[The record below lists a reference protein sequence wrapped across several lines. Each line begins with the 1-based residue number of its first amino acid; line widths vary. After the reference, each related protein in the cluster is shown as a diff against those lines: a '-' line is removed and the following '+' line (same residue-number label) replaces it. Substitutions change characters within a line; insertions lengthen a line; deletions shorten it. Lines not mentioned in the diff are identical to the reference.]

1 MWFCNSFTT
10 YHVDS
15 SVTFKWHRC
24 PLKPACDL
32 GSEQW
37 FTLKQLETTLEW
49 LRDKFLTVAQP
60 KQTKTL
66 YDIWGCWQVTDL
78 FCDWLIISFE
88 FWQKSKT
95 KAKLKKKPKTISVE
109 QTNRKPGH
117 TVPLLER
124 EITTHKTFQGNLF
137 MFRASERILANIS
150 EHWKPPNISTDLK
163 NSISIWLFS
172 KRAGAFFFNV
182 VFIEEV
188 WKTVSCPHPLQTR
201 PLLTKI
207 HKCSP

>member
-1 MWFCNSFTT
+1 MWFCNSFTA

-95 KAKLKKKPKTISVE
+95 KTKAKLKKNNFCRTNKQKTWTYSASA
-109 QTNRKPGH
+109 RKGLIYRKACYRP
-117 TVPLLER
+117 
-124 EITTHKTFQGNLF
+124 
-137 MFRASERILANIS
+137 ILAIC
-150 EHWKPPNISTDLK
+150 WSTGSCIYDGQLK
-163 NSISIWLFS
+163 ERKKKKKS
-172 KRAGAFFFNV
+172 K
-182 VFIEEV
+182 
-188 WKTVSCPHPLQTR
+188 T
-201 PLLTKI
+201 
-207 HKCSP
+207 